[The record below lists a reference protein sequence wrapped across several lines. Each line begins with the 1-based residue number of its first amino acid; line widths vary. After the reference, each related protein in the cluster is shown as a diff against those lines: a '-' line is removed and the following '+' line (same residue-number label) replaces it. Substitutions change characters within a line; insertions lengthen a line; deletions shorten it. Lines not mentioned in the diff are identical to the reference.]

1 MSNYISVA
9 HYHVVRRFNY
19 AILPWA
25 VLAFVFGVDAAIL
38 GLTPAGDSSHRYVG
52 GLGSIFVISF
62 VLGAQSVARSLP
74 FALALG
80 LSRRTYYIGTALLA
94 AAFAAVAGAVI
105 TAGQAVERATGGWGM
120 HMGFFR
126 VQYILDGS
134 WYLTWL
140 TSFVA
145 LTLLFVYGMW
155 FGLIYRRW
163 NLVGLVS
170 FIAAQITVFLIG
182 SLAVT
187 GAHAWHQIGD
197 FFNAVSAAGL
207 TGLLAALTVVL
218 FAGGFTTMRRL
229 TV

>member
-1 MSNYISVA
+1 MSTYINVA
-9 HYHVVRRFNY
+9 RYHVVRRFNF

-52 GLGSIFVISF
+52 GLASIFIVAF
-62 VLGAQSVARSLP
+62 VLGAQSVARALP

-80 LSRRTYYIGTALLA
+80 LSRRSYYLGTALLA
-94 AAFAAVAGAVI
+94 VALAVVVATV
-105 TAGQAVERATGGWGM
+105 TTVGQAAERATGGWGIR
-120 HMGFFR
+120 MGFFR
-126 VQYILDGS
+126 LPYILDGS

-140 TSFVA
+140 TAFVA

-182 SLAVT
+182 SLVVT
-187 GAHAWHQIGD
+187 GAHVWHQVGD
-197 FFNAVSAAGL
+197 FFTALSAAGL

-218 FAGGFTTMRRL
+218 FVGGFTTMRRI